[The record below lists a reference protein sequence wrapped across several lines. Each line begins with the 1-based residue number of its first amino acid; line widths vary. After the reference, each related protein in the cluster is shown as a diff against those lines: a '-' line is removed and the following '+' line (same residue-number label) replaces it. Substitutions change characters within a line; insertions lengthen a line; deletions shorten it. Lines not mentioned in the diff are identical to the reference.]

1 VHEEKAI
8 NVEATPSS
16 AVRYPAST
24 ASASADDAPTE
35 AKNDNSDDRTPDQE
49 AGGSNDSGDNAG
61 LP

>member
-16 AVRYPAST
+16 VVRYPAST
-24 ASASADDAPTE
+24 ASVDDAPTE

-49 AGGSNDSGDNAG
+49 ADGSNDSGDNAG